1 MGTAVEAAPYRTTG
15 GRYPRDGTRARDG
28 GGLAN
33 ALGWFSIGLGLAQ
46 VVSPDGVAR
55 LVGLQDNS
63 RTRSLMRA
71 IGVRELTAGVG
82 ILSRERPTG
91 WVWARVAGDVMDL
104 ALLGSALGNDDN
116 ERDRTV
122 AAAAAVLGVTALDVV
137 CGGRL
142 AGQGR
147 ASAADAV
154 GEERVLGAQAPSGV
168 HVRKSITINRPPEEV
183 YAFWRDF
190 QNLPRFM
197 SHLES
202 VEVLDDRRSRWT
214 ARAPAGRTV
223 SWEAETTDDQANE
236 RIAWRSLPDAGVTN
250 SGSVRFAR
258 APGRRGTEVVV
269 DLRYEPPVGKLGAV
283 VAKLFGEEPGL
294 QINGD
299 LRRLKQ
305 VMETGE
311 VVHSDASIHRG
322 PHPAQPD
329 EARAGALSTEAR

>member
-1 MGTAVEAAPYRTTG
+1 MQMMEETMGTAVEAAPYRTTG

-28 GGLAN
+28 DGLAN

-55 LVGLQDNS
+55 FVGLQDNS

-122 AAAAAVLGVTALDVV
+122 AAAED
-137 CGGRL
+137 
-142 AGQGR
+142 
-147 ASAADAV
+147 
-154 GEERVLGAQAPSGV
+154 RVLGAQAPSGV
-168 HVRKSITINRPPEEV
+168 HVRKSITVNRPPEEV

-223 SWEAETTDDQANE
+223 SWEAETTDDQPNE

-269 DLRYEPPVGKLGAV
+269 DLRYEPPAGTLGAV
-283 VAKLFGEEPGL
+283 VAKLFGEEPSQ

-311 VVHSDASIHRG
+311 VVHSDASIHKG

-329 EARAGALSTEAR
+329 ATRAGALSTEAR